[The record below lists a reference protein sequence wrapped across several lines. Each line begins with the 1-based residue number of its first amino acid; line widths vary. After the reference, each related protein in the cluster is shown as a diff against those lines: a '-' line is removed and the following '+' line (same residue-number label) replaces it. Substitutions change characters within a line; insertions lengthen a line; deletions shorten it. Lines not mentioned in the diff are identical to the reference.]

1 MGTWK
6 RGRKHNMTWTQIAR
20 LIAIYTP
27 EISTLSTR
35 MSSRSMLYA
44 NVGLVH
50 DNQPEH
56 TLMGARDKDIERVL
70 MINQEL
76 Q

>member
-1 MGTWK
+1 
-6 RGRKHNMTWTQIAR
+6 
-20 LIAIYTP
+20 
-27 EISTLSTR
+27 

-50 DNQPEH
+50 GNQPEH
-56 TLMGARDKDIERVL
+56 TLMGTRDKDIERVL

>member
-1 MGTWK
+1 
-6 RGRKHNMTWTQIAR
+6 
-20 LIAIYTP
+20 
-27 EISTLSTR
+27 
-35 MSSRSMLYA
+35 MSSRSMLYT

-50 DNQPEH
+50 GNQPEH